1 MKLLDAIQ
9 THAETY
15 PQTEAFRS
23 QGQSLTYQELWA
35 LSDRAAAAIKKRVSG
50 EKGSPVLVYG
60 HMEPHMIV
68 SF

>member
-9 THAETY
+9 KHAETY

-35 LSDRAAAAIKKRVSG
+35 LSDRAAAAIKNAFPEKRVLLFWCTDIWSRT
-50 EKGSPVLVYG
+50 
-60 HMEPHMIV
+60 
-68 SF
+68 